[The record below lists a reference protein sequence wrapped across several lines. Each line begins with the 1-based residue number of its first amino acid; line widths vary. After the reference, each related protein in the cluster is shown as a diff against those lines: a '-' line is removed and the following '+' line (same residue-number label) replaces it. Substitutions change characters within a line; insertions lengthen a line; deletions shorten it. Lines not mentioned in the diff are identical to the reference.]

1 MIEIYLSENY
11 DKDLLKA
18 ELKWI
23 KETASR
29 ELTYDVNRSPGLDV
43 HINTY
48 YRCTKDEV
56 EEMSLHPQFEDDIC
70 VFIAETWIHEY
81 RNGKSI
87 GVDSMEE
94 YVKEM

>member
-29 ELTYDVNRSPGLDV
+29 ELTYDVNRKPGLDV
-43 HINTY
+43 YVNP

-56 EEMSLHPQFEDDIC
+56 EEWSTLPPFEDDIL

-81 RNGKSI
+81 HRGKSI

>member
-43 HINTY
+43 HISPFRY
-48 YRCTKDEV
+48 TKDEV
-56 EEMSLHPQFEDDIC
+56 EERSSFSEFEDDVC

>member
-11 DKDLLKA
+11 DKDLLRA

-29 ELTYDVNRSPGLDV
+29 ELTYDVNRKPGLDV
-43 HINTY
+43 YVNP

-56 EEMSLHPQFEDDIC
+56 EEWSTYSEFEDDIL

-81 RNGKSI
+81 LNGESI

-94 YVKEM
+94 YVREM

>member
-48 YRCTKDEV
+48 YKCTKDVV
-56 EEMSLHPQFEDDIC
+56 EEMSSHPQFDVC
-70 VFIAETWIHEY
+70 VFIDETWVHEY
-81 RNGKSI
+81 LNGELI
-87 GVDSMEE
+87 GVDSLEE
-94 YVKEM
+94 YIKEM

>member
-11 DKDLLKA
+11 DKNLLKA

-29 ELTYDVNRSPGLDV
+29 ELTYDVNRNPNLDV
-43 HINTY
+43 HVSPFRY
-48 YRCTKDEV
+48 TKDEV
-56 EEMSLHPQFEDDIC
+56 KEISLHPQFEDDVC

-81 RNGKSI
+81 HRGKSI